1 MESKSR
7 SRSGKVHEAEKVNL
21 FNIKLQWGI
30 LVILVLQAYINYD
43 LNYALRFVLY
53 VFPIIIGLT
62 ILNFFNFQE
71 DLKSLIIGSGAAFG
85 GLVIMI
91 IFKGEYKYFF
101 TFYISLMTIGLYFN
115 TRLIIYYGI
124 LMNVLLSGLFAVL
137 PTAILP
143 SGDLSEFISFLFLL
157 DVNAFVLY
165 YVAKWGNEYIFGAE
179 QKEAEAKT
187 LVEKLGK
194 TMKNS
199 EESAEELDGGIKELN
214 ESMRNIKEVSNS
226 INAASQEIAQGIT
239 EEAQG
244 IQSILSSVID
254 NRKRL
259 EEIRGASEQI
269 SDGAVK
275 SSDSVNESLENLN
288 DSSVQMQ
295 SIEKIVSDISID
307 MINLDK
313 RIEDINR
320 IFQGLIAIS
329 SQTNLLSL
337 NAAIEAARAGEHGR
351 GFAVVAEE
359 VKKLAQLSGQNVEEA
374 TVLINE
380 INEMKNKTM
389 TGVKKGEEATRKGLN
404 LMNQVTDN
412 FKKTTEIFHKMKNLT
427 AAESDGLGKLFESFT
442 SMEEQVG
449 NIAAISEEHAAS
461 IEEIQATIDEEN
473 NQIVH
478 INEAVRTLGIVSEKL
493 TNA

>member
-1 MESKSR
+1 MKKKS
-7 SRSGKVHEAEKVNL
+7 SRIHEAKRVNL

-30 LVILVLQAYINYD
+30 LIVLVIQAYLNYD
-43 LNYALRFVLY
+43 LAYALRLVMY
-53 VFPIIIGLT
+53 VSPVIIGTT
-62 ILNFFNFQE
+62 ILNFFNIQE
-71 DLKSLIIGSGAAFG
+71 HLKSLIIGSGAAVA
-85 GLVIMI
+85 GLVLMI
-91 IFKGEYKYFF
+91 AFKGEYKLFF
-101 TFYISLMTIGLYFN
+101 TYYISLMTIGLYFN
-115 TRLIIYYGI
+115 TRLIIYYGV
-124 LMNVLLSGLFAVL
+124 LMNVTLSVLFAVL
-137 PTAILP
+137 PTAVLP
-143 SGDLSEFISFLFLL
+143 SGDLSEFISFVFLF
-157 DVNAFVLY
+157 DINAFVLY
-165 YVAKWGNEYIFGAE
+165 YVAKWGNEYILGAE
-179 QKEAEAKT
+179 QKEAEAKA

-199 EESAEELDGGIKELN
+199 EESAAELDGGIKELTD
-214 ESMRNIKEVSNS
+214 SMRNIREVSNS

-244 IQSILSSVID
+244 IQSILTSVID
-254 NRKRL
+254 NRIRL
-259 EEIRGASEQI
+259 KEIRGASEEI

-288 DSSVQMQ
+288 DSSIQMQ
-295 SIEKIVSDISID
+295 SIEKIVTDISSD

-313 RIEDINR
+313 SIEDINS

-359 VKKLAQLSGQNVEEA
+359 VKKLAQLSGQNVEKA

-380 INEMKNKTM
+380 INEMKNKTI

-404 LMNQVTDN
+404 LMNLVTEN
-412 FKKTTEIFHKMKNLT
+412 FKKTIEIFHNMKNLT
-427 AAESDGLGKLFESFT
+427 SVESESLGKLFESFT

-493 TNA
+493 TNS